1 MKLSRAFLIFFC
13 AIPAAYSATVTN
25 ITFDNASD
33 LANNF
38 RQTQAAGTANGLV
51 TGGYVDIAAAGSPTA
66 YVAVYD
72 TTPGNA
78 ADPAVTFDGAFTV
91 TLSVSAAEANSSFGI
106 YLYESGTSNNLLMIF
121 NLDSSIVSAGNELIR
136 FWRDAA
142 NVGAGDVGTIYGAGA
157 VTGTNG
163 AFDATSSGY
172 HTNATVR
179 GDATVDTTSPYTF
192 YNLTLD
198 YDPTGRTMKATV
210 GNFSSTLAIPVGD
223 VIVNPSIAL
232 RINDTSTGAGSA
244 KFDNFSVIPEPSS
257 SLLLLGGAGML
268 AIRRRRA

>member
-1 MKLSRAFLIFFC
+1 MKLRRAFLIFFC

-38 RQTQAAGTANGLV
+38 RQTQAAGTSNATV
-51 TGGYVDIAAAGSPTA
+51 TNGYVDVAAAGSVTA
-66 YVAVYD
+66 YVGVYD
-72 TTPGNA
+72 TTPGNPSDA
-78 ADPAVTFDGAFTV
+78 AVTFDGAFTV
-91 TLSVSAAEANSSFGI
+91 SLSVSAAEANTSFGI

-121 NLDSSIVSAGNELIR
+121 NLDSSIGNVGNELFR
-136 FWRDAA
+136 FWKDATS
-142 NVGAGDVGTIYGAGA
+142 VGTGDTGTIYGSSA

-163 AFDATSSGY
+163 TFDGTSNGY
-172 HTNATVR
+172 YSNAAVR
-179 GDATVDTTSPYTF
+179 GDAAVDGTSPYTF

-198 YDPTGRTMKATV
+198 YDPTARTMKGTV
-210 GNFSSTLAIPVGD
+210 GNFSSTLSIPVGD

-232 RINDTSTGAGSA
+232 RVNDASTGAGSA